1 MEDHQTNKMSISTIL
16 IATDSFKGSLDAKN
30 VAKAIASGI
39 KQAAPQ
45 IKIFEQPL
53 ADGGEG
59 TVDCL
64 TNAING
70 SFHKEIVLGPVGKPV
85 TAKYGISPDKK
96 TAILEM
102 SAAAGMSLV
111 PKSKRDP
118 LQTTTYG
125 VGELIRKVIE
135 NGITK
140 IFLGLGGSSTVD
152 AGTGAMMAL
161 GANLLDDKDH
171 NIRLGGAF
179 LSRIKKIQLADARR
193 KLENIKLLLLC
204 DVKNPLLG
212 KNGAAQVYAPQKGAN
227 QKGVSTLEKGL
238 EHFVKLVKMNFA
250 IDLDIAGNGAA
261 GGIGA
266 GLSLLFQTEY
276 LSGSKFIMEKTELSE
291 KIDQADLVITGEGE
305 LNKQTTFGKIPYE
318 VAKIARQKGKRII
331 GIFGK
336 KSESFAEEKIF
347 DEIITLVKKP
357 EDFDEA
363 YNNPS
368 QILKNRTIEIFRRLF

>member
-64 TNAING
+64 INASNG
-70 SFHKEIVLGPVGKPV
+70 SFQKEIVLGPVGKTV
-85 TAKYGISPDKK
+85 TAKYGIFQDKK

-102 SAAAGMSLV
+102 AAAAGMSLV
-111 PKSKRDP
+111 PKNKRDP

-140 IFLGLGGSSTVD
+140 IFLGLGGSATVD

-161 GANLLDDKDH
+161 GAKLLDDKDR

-179 LSRIKKIQLADARR
+179 LSRIKKIQLADAKR
-193 KLENIKLLLLC
+193 KLENIKLSLLC

-212 KNGAAQVYAPQKGAN
+212 KNGAAQVYAPQKGAD
-227 QKGVSTLEKGL
+227 QKGVLALEKGL
-238 EHFVKLVKMNFA
+238 EHFVKLVKMNFT

-266 GLSLLFQTEY
+266 GLRLLFQTEY
-276 LSGSKFIMEKTELSE
+276 LSGSQFIMKKTELSE

-305 LNKQTTFGKIPYE
+305 LNKQTTFGKIPFE

-347 DEIITLVKKP
+347 DEIITLVRKP

-368 QILKNRTIEIFRRLF
+368 QILKNRAIDIFRRLI